1 MNDLATVGIVGAAVG
16 VAKGVMDQKN
26 AQKYDSQAGTD
37 VGSYI
42 KNGISNAIPL
52 GLAAMGG
59 YAGINTLLGK
69 EFAIKGTNVK
79 DISKSIAGNIYPG
92 RDELIEELNET
103 MVKNVSS
110 SKKFLD
116 KQAQLGAKE
125 ALEKIG
131 NIPKEEAEKIS
142 KTVSS
147 KNLNKSIEDLRDTVS
162 KKIPEDKDI
171 DNVLNAV
178 KKRVEKTMSK
188 EPDLENVLQTMNPIE
203 KYANY
208 PKAYFTNPDKTVR
221 NTRVGV
227 AISTY
232 TGLAIGG
239 RYLQGG
245 SLTRDEYGRR
255 DIAGVP
261 FL

>member
-16 VAKGVMDQKN
+16 VAKGVIDQKN
-26 AQKYDSQAGTD
+26 AQKYDSQASTD

-59 YAGINTLLGK
+59 YAGISTLLGK
-69 EFAIKGTNVK
+69 DFAIKGTSVK
-79 DISKSIAGNIYPG
+79 DIAKSIAGNVYPG
-92 RDELIEELNET
+92 KNELAEELNET
-103 MVKNVSS
+103 IAKNMSS
-110 SKKFLD
+110 NKKYVNEKTRDILNGKIDDLIEATSLSDDLAKKAKDIVANTNQSNLD
-116 KQAQLGAKE
+116 KNISELNKIFPNENVVHKTFDRAKKE
-125 ALEKIG
+125 IG
-131 NIPKEEAEKIS
+131 NITIS
-142 KTVSS
+142 
-147 KNLNKSIEDLRDTVS
+147 
-162 KKIPEDKDI
+162 P
-171 DNVLNAV
+171 DNV
-178 KKRVEKTMSK
+178 KRELGDIRYK
-188 EPDLENVLQTMNPIE
+188 MNI
-203 KYANY
+203 

-221 NTRVGV
+221 NTRAGV
-227 AISTY
+227 AVGTY
-232 TGLAIGG
+232 AGLAVGG